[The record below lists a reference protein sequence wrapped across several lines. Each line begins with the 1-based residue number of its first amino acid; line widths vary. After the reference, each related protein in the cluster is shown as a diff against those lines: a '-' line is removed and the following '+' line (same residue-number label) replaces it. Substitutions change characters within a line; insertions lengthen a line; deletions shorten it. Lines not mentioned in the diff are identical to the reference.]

1 MTKRAT
7 FTKAELTRAMKA
19 AHDQGK
25 VVLLTRAGIAFV
37 DHDYIGQPVTVPDDE
52 EPNTCH
58 GKFGVQ
64 SR

>member
-19 AHDQGK
+19 AHEQGR

-37 DHDYIGQPVTVPDDE
+37 DPDHIGQPIPETKDGNSCD
-52 EPNTCH
+52 
-58 GKFGVQ
+58 GKFGAAR